1 LLVVAVPL
9 TVLLSLSDD
18 TTELLDAP
26 SSPPVVLL
34 LLVPFEVAVAFPE
47 LIAVPVPVTVLIAV
61 LRPVVLSE
69 PPVGRAVLVPEPEVP
84 SITDEDEPWPILEE
98 EEEMTVE
105 EDDSPPLPSVG
116 LRVEVGTTD
125 DSPPLSPVA
134 DPVPVPVLLLL
145 PLVELAGP
153 DGLTVVL
160 PSSSEGGCPIV
171 TDTFSPLPLLLL
183 EEEVEGCCSPEIN
196 ELKTDEIDPMIPVGL
211 LDAVVNEDED
221 GADSR
226 GRRVEVATG
235 SPTLVLPVSL
245 SADDDDDDDGSA
257 IVSAAEEEEEEEG
270 ITTVIGCSPS
280 PFAAVLLMLVL
291 DSEASGVLDGLEVGG
306 TSIETEI
313 RDVDSLLSAVV
324 GAALLDDDAAE
335 GVCSSSTCEEGE
347 GAADASVE
355 VEVGMTTV
363 TLSSLSVAVVDSAL
377 DDGDDEGGV
386 CAASSFSLVVEL
398 ELELVLASVVSDF
411 FAVPLAE
418 EGELVGDLVLVADED
433 EVDEVVFVSTSTVI
447 LSLLDDDDEE
457 VVLLCSS
464 AGAETVTL
472 SGCRLVAVSSFLF
485 ALAELEELEL
495 ELLDEDE
502 VSRSVVAVDV
512 GLVDDEEDEVEVGV
526 LLDELDVVLE
536 EVVAASWTVT
546 LLLLL
551 LEDGV
556 AAGTK
561 WISVAC
567 VTVAVRRRG
576 EAVCCSQYTLQ
587 YIYMCSLAGRSM
599 PRLTLHPIN
608 LRSESNEESL
618 VCLSSRSIGSSD
630 CPITIAVRCEDEV
643 QVEHLQLLLTVSI
656 REDLVDQLDGCCGV
670 A

>member
-1 LLVVAVPL
+1 MAVVDEA
-9 TVLLSLSDD
+9 LSDAD
-18 TTELLDAP
+18 VDA
-26 SSPPVVLL
+26 
-34 LLVPFEVAVAFPE
+34 
-47 LIAVPVPVTVLIAV
+47 
-61 LRPVVLSE
+61 
-69 PPVGRAVLVPEPEVP
+69 
-84 SITDEDEPWPILEE
+84 D
-98 EEEMTVE
+98 
-105 EDDSPPLPSVG
+105 
-116 LRVEVGTTD
+116 
-125 DSPPLSPVA
+125 
-134 DPVPVPVLLLL
+134 
-145 PLVELAGP
+145 
-153 DGLTVVL
+153 
-160 PSSSEGGCPIV
+160 EGG
-171 TDTFSPLPLLLL
+171 
-183 EEEVEGCCSPEIN
+183 
-196 ELKTDEIDPMIPVGL
+196 
-211 LDAVVNEDED
+211 
-221 GADSR
+221 
-226 GRRVEVATG
+226 
-235 SPTLVLPVSL
+235 
-245 SADDDDDDDGSA
+245 
-257 IVSAAEEEEEEEG
+257 
-270 ITTVIGCSPS
+270 
-280 PFAAVLLMLVL
+280 
-291 DSEASGVLDGLEVGG
+291 
-306 TSIETEI
+306 
-313 RDVDSLLSAVV
+313 
-324 GAALLDDDAAE
+324 
-335 GVCSSSTCEEGE
+335 CSSSTCEEG
-347 GAADASVE
+347 AADADASVE
-355 VEVGMTTV
+355 DEEGMTTV
-363 TLSSLSVAVVDSAL
+363 TLSSLSLFDVVGSTLKD
-377 DDGDDEGGV
+377 DDEDEDEEV
-386 CAASSFSLVVEL
+386 CATSSFSLVVEL
-398 ELELVLASVVSDF
+398 ELELVLASVVSDCS
-411 FAVPLAE
+411 AARLLDDE
-418 EGELVGDLVLVADED
+418 EEELVGDLVLVADED

-464 AGAETVTL
+464 AGAETETL

-502 VSRSVVAVDV
+502 VSRSVVAAEV
-512 GLVDDEEDEVEVGV
+512 GFVDDEEDEVEVGV

-551 LEDGV
+551 LLDV

-656 REDLVDQLDGCCGV
+656 REDLVDQLDGCCVV

>member
-1 LLVVAVPL
+1 MLLVVAVPL
-9 TVLLSLSDD
+9 IVLLSLSDD

-26 SSPPVVLL
+26 SSPPVLL
-34 LLVPFEVAVAFPE
+34 LPLVRVPVEVAVAFPK
-47 LIAVPVPVTVLIAV
+47 LVAVPVPVTVLFAV

-160 PSSSEGGCPIV
+160 PSSSEGTPTV

-355 VEVGMTTV
+355 VEVRMTTV

-398 ELELVLASVVSDF
+398 ELELVLASVVSDCS
-411 FAVPLAE
+411 AARLLDE
-418 EGELVGDLVLVADED
+418 EEEELVGDLVLVADED

-464 AGAETVTL
+464 AGAETETL

-485 ALAELEELEL
+485 VLAELDELAL

-502 VSRSVVAVDV
+502 VSRSVVAAEV
-512 GLVDDEEDEVEVGV
+512 GFVDDEEDEVEVGV

-551 LEDGV
+551 LLDV

-567 VTVAVRRRG
+567 VTVVCTPSICVVKVTRNLLFVSPAGALAAVTVPSPSLSAARMRSKSSISN
-576 EAVCCSQYTLQ
+576 CC
-587 YIYMCSLAGRSM
+587 
-599 PRLTLHPIN
+599 
-608 LRSESNEESL
+608 
-618 VCLSSRSIGSSD
+618 
-630 CPITIAVRCEDEV
+630 
-643 QVEHLQLLLTVSI
+643 
-656 REDLVDQLDGCCGV
+656 
-670 A
+670 